1 MESQKLENAYVTG
14 TMTYEALA
22 AANGQSLQQVQKLGR
37 AGNWHQKRQEYRRG
51 QKESIQSGEL
61 QTLMDTAVM
70 LCRVLEE
77 MVQNTDQFHLHLRT
91 VRTKSKDERGETVE
105 DSVPETVWLDKV
117 DISAVQAVSKVLR
130 ELTDVIRD
138 IRELPTQQQKHAQRL
153 AEEKMALM
161 REQSEQT
168 PGGFGIQLSQ
178 EVEEFAE

>member
-1 MESQKLENAYVTG
+1 MESEKLESAYVTG

-22 AANGQSLQQVQKLGR
+22 AANGLSLQKVQKLGR
-37 AGNWHQKRQEYRRG
+37 EGHWHRKRQEYRRE
-51 QKESIQSGEL
+51 QKENAQPGEL

-77 MVQNTDQFHLHLRT
+77 MVRNPDQFHLHLRT

-117 DISAVQAVSKVLR
+117 DIAAVQAVSKVLR

-161 REQSEQT
+161 REQSEQSAA
-168 PGGFGIQLSQ
+168 GYGIQLSQ
-178 EVEEFAE
+178 EVEEFAQ